1 VLTDI
6 SVDDAIVSNDESD
19 VDGSVLDD
27 KLMVDEISVV
37 DIASVLDSVIES
49 DTTVLSVSGED
60 IDIVVNSIGV
70 VLSLFSVLES
80 AVDDEISTEVDIFP
94 LLVIVSV

>member
-6 SVDDAIVSNDESD
+6 SVDDAIVSDDERD

-27 KLMVDEISVV
+27 KLMVDVISVL
-37 DIASVLDSVIES
+37 DIASVLVSVIES
-49 DTTVLSVSGED
+49 DTIVLSVSVED
-60 IDIVVNSIGV
+60 IEAVVNSIGV

-80 AVDDEISTEVDIFP
+80 AVDDEISTEDDIFP

>member
-6 SVDDAIVSNDESD
+6 SVDDAIVSDDERD
-19 VDGSVLDD
+19 VDSSVLDD
-27 KLMVDEISVV
+27 KLMVDVI
-37 DIASVLDSVIES
+37 SVLDIVSVLVSVVES
-49 DTTVLSVSGED
+49 DTTVLSVSVED
-60 IDIVVNSIGV
+60 IDAVVNSIGV

-80 AVDDEISTEVDIFP
+80 VVDDEISTEDDIFP